1 MFSSRP
7 LVLGA
12 ALALLVPAA
21 ASAATATAGGS
32 YSNQQTLDFATVAKS
47 GKSAAL
53 NVSPGKCAHG
63 TSMKTSKAAK
73 ISGSKLTYSGAAA
86 NLAGDHG
93 TVVVAGVFTSAKKL
107 KWTAK
112 ITVGSCHTTVKSVL
126 TLS

>member
-1 MFSSRP
+1 VRANPAVTLDKEVAHMFSSRP

-12 ALALLVPAA
+12 AVALLVPAA

-63 TSMKTSKAAK
+63 
-73 ISGSKLTYSGAAA
+73 
-86 NLAGDHG
+86 
-93 TVVVAGVFTSAKKL
+93 
-107 KWTAK
+107 
-112 ITVGSCHTTVKSVL
+112 SCHTTVKSVL